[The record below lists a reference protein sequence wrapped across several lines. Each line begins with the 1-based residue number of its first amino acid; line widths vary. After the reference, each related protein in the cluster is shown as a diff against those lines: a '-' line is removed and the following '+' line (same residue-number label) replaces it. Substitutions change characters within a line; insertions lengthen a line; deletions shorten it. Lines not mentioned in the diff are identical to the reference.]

1 MPASIPADATR
12 CLHYGDGMFLTSA
25 LMTLEQR
32 FLLNWNALQNRML
45 HTPGVLEGLAVAQG
59 GGNCV
64 TVGSGAGFDAMGR
77 FLVLPGE
84 GASLT
89 VPGGS
94 SAPCYVHLLFPDPVP
109 VSEVAT
115 TMDLAA
121 SPRIG
126 DMEEAPDNG
135 VLLAEIRRDAAG
147 AVAGVIDR
155 RQPVRSRLPAQLS
168 DAG

>member
-1 MPASIPADATR
+1 MAVSIPADATR
-12 CLHYGDGMFLTSA
+12 CLHYGDG
-25 LMTLEQR
+25 
-32 FLLNWNALQNRML
+32 NR
-45 HTPGVLEGLAVAQG
+45 
-59 GGNCV
+59 V

-94 SAPCYVHLLFPDPVP
+94 SASCYVHLLFPNPAPVG
-109 VSEVAT
+109 EDGT
-115 TMDLAA
+115 TLDLAA
-121 SPRIG
+121 ALRIG
-126 DMEEAPDNG
+126 DTDEVPDNG

-147 AVAGVIDR
+147 VVAGVVDR
-155 RQPVRSRLPAQLS
+155 RQPVRSRLPAQLT

>member
-1 MPASIPADATR
+1 MPVSIPADATR
-12 CLHYGDGMFLTSA
+12 CLHHGDGMFLTSG

-32 FLLNWNALQNRML
+32 FLLNWNALQNRL
-45 HTPGVLEGLAVAQG
+45 LYTPGVLEGLAVTHG
-59 GGNCV
+59 GGNRL
-64 TVGSGAGFDAMGR
+64 TVGSGAGFDAVGR

-94 SAPCYVHLLFPDPVP
+94 SASCYIHLLFPDPAP
-109 VSEVAT
+109 VGKDGT

-121 SPRIG
+121 SSRIG
-126 DMEEAPDNG
+126 DTDEVPDNG

-147 AVAGVIDR
+147 AVVGVIDR
-155 RQPVRSRLPAQLS
+155 RQPVRSRLPAQLT